1 MASSRVDG
9 DLHVTGSASFGS
21 ITIPPGSLTNAGVA
35 SGAAIAVEKVESL
48 VIAGLVNGYATA
60 YGAVHNVVFVAPTTG
75 TIRGFRC
82 GFVGKCTTGT
92 AGFDLNINNV
102 SALSAHITFTTADT
116 NGEVKTAP
124 GDASLSTSA
133 LVAGDIVSIQLTS
146 DSGSPDGT
154 GAFAQIEL
162 DMVAP

>member
-1 MASSRVDG
+1 MASSRIDG
-9 DLHVTGSASFGS
+9 DLAVTGSLSAASM
-21 ITIPPGSLTNAGVA
+21 TIPTGSVTNASVA

-48 VIAGLVNGYATA
+48 VIAGLVKGYASAYATA
-60 YGAVHNVVFVAPTTG
+60 HEVVFVAPAAA
-75 TIRGFRC
+75 TIRAFRC

-124 GDASLSTSA
+124 GDASLSTST
-133 LVAGDIVSIQLTS
+133 LVAGDIVSIQITS

-154 GAFAQIEL
+154 GPFAQVEL